1 MKLTTLL
8 LTVTIMQV
16 SAVSYAQRLT
26 FKQRNVSIARIFEE
40 IEKQTGYDVFYL
52 PKVLKTSRTI
62 DADFNNTSL
71 DQVMKTC
78 LMNQPL
84 AFTID
89 ERTIVITKKE
99 QPVPDQRPTIPKPVL
114 EQAKY
119 KVNGTVKDELGAPL
133 PNVTVR
139 VMHTKNGIQTNLNG
153 KYAIDVEAT
162 DTLEFLYVGYKRAE
176 VAVRNRV
183 DIDITLEPESG
194 SLNEIAVIGFGR
206 QKKVS
211 VVGAQATI
219 KPEELKV
226 PVRDLTSALAG
237 RLAGVVSTQRGGA
250 PGADGANIFIRGIA
264 TFASSPQSPLLVVD
278 GVPDRPINNIDPED
292 VESFTILKDATA
304 TAVYGTRG
312 ANGVILIN
320 TKKGKIGKPNINVE
334 LNSSR
339 SKFTE
344 LPDFIDAPT
353 FMNLYNES
361 LSTRG
366 RTPQYDP
373 AVIAKHASGE
383 DPDLYPN
390 VNWYDYLFNDFSSA
404 SRANLNVSGGVD
416 AAKYYVSAGYYTEK
430 GMFKQAEAQSFNSTL
445 KLDRF
450 NFNSNVSVKVTKST
464 NLELGINGFITNYN
478 TPSAGVNAIFD
489 YATQQAPH
497 VVPPIYSNGQWPKY
511 PGVPFNPYYYLVAN
525 GYSNTY
531 SNTVR
536 SNIKVIQELDFL
548 TKGLSFSTMFAFDA
562 VNGSSLT
569 RSRTLQSYLATGR
582 DANGK
587 LITRIAETGSDVLGF
602 SADRNSNRR
611 FYTET
616 SLNYSRKFG
625 SHDVSGL
632 FLFNQSDYVNG
643 NATDLISSIPFRQ
656 RSLVG
661 RVNYGYKDK
670 YFIETNF
677 GYSGS
682 ENFVPSKRFGFFPS
696 VGAGWV
702 ASNEKFFEPIK
713 DVVSYLKFRYT
724 YGLTG
729 NSNTGSRFLFLS
741 TLGDA
746 FSYTFGIPGAD
757 RAYTGYQESRIGSE
771 VQWET
776 GFRHNLGIEINF
788 LKDDLQLIVEL
799 FKEKRNDILLQ
810 NYTIPYISGFTNA
823 NIPYV
828 NVGKTANRGIDM
840 TLSYNKSFR
849 DGFVTFRGTFNM
861 NENKN
866 IFDGLPPWQ
875 YSWLNRTGHAIGQ
888 RFGYVAMGLFK
899 DQNEIDN
906 APTQAGDV
914 RPGDI
919 RYKDLNGDGIISS
932 FDQQAIGYGSTPRIL
947 YGLNIGAGYKGFD
960 FVLFFQGAGQVDFSY
975 NGGTGTTPFSQGA
988 TFGNMYSKVTDRW
1001 TVDNPNP
1008 NAFYPRLSTNQDVT
1022 TNYYSSTWWVK
1033 RADYIRLKSAEVGYT
1048 FGIKALSKVAIK
1060 KLRIYANGTNLLTF
1074 SKWKF
1079 WDPELG
1085 DGRGAS
1091 YPNIS
1096 TFNLGLRANFN

>member
-1 MKLTTLL
+1 MNAKNLHLRCFATCIAIGITSFNMDLMANEKFNLFKAHNAKLSG
-8 LTVTIMQV
+8 INFAPFQ
-16 SAVSYAQRLT
+16 
-26 FKQRNVSIARIFEE
+26 
-40 IEKQTGYDVFYL
+40 
-52 PKVLKTSRTI
+52 
-62 DADFNNTSL
+62 
-71 DQVMKTC
+71 
-78 LMNQPL
+78 
-84 AFTID
+84 
-89 ERTIVITKKE
+89 
-99 QPVPDQRPTIPKPVL
+99 
-114 EQAKY
+114 QAKY
-119 KVNGTVKDELGAPL
+119 KVSGTVKDDLGLPL
-133 PNVTVR
+133 PNVTIR
-139 VMHTKNGIQTNLNG
+139 VVGTKNGALTDKDG
-153 KYAIDVEAT
+153 KYQIDVEAT
-162 DTLEFLYVGYKRAE
+162 DVLEFIFIGYNRVE
-176 VAVRNRV
+176 IPVRNKQ
-183 DIDITLEPESG
+183 DIDVTMDASSG
-194 SLNEIAVIGFGR
+194 SLNEIAVVGYAK

-211 VVGAQATI
+211 VVGAQSTI
-219 KPEELKV
+219 KPEELKI
-226 PVRDLTSALAG
+226 PVRDLTTALAG

-264 TFASSPQSPLLVVD
+264 TFSSSPQGPLLVVD

-292 VESFTILKDATA
+292 IESFTILKDATA

-320 TKKGKIGKPNINVE
+320 TKRGKAGPPNINVE
-334 LNSSR
+334 LNNSR
-339 SKFTE
+339 SKFTS
-344 LPDFIDAPT
+344 LPEFIDAPT
-353 FMNLYNES
+353 FMNLYNEG
-361 LSTRG
+361 LTNRG
-366 RTPQYDP
+366 RVPQYEQS
-373 AVIAKHASGE
+373 AIAKHISGE

-416 AAKYYVSAGYYTEK
+416 AAKYYISTGYYTEK
-430 GMFKQAEAQSFNSTL
+430 GMFKQDEAQTFNSTL

-450 NFNSNVSVKVTKST
+450 NFNSNVSLKVTKTT

-497 VVPPIYSNGQWPKY
+497 VVPAIYSNGQWPKY
-511 PGVPFNPYYYLVAN
+511 PGVPYNPYYYLVAN
-525 GYSNTY
+525 GYSNSY
-531 SNTVR
+531 ANTVR
-536 SNIKVIQELDFL
+536 SNIKVTQDLDFL

-562 VNGSSLT
+562 NNGSSLS

-582 DANGK
+582 DADGV
-587 LITRIAETGSDVLGF
+587 LLTRIVDPGSDVLGF
-602 SADRNSNRR
+602 SSDRTSNRR

-625 SHDVSGL
+625 DHDVSGL
-632 FLFNQSDYVNG
+632 LLFNQSDYVNG
-643 NATDLISSIPFRQ
+643 NAGDLIASIPFRN
-656 RSLVG
+656 RSIVG
-661 RVNYGYKDK
+661 RVNYGFKEK
-670 YFIETNF
+670 YFVEANF

-696 VGAGWV
+696 IGTGWV
-702 ASNEKFFEPIK
+702 ASNEQFFEPIK
-713 DVVSYLKFRYT
+713 DIVSFLKLRYT

-741 TLGDA
+741 TLGDN

-776 GFRHNLGIEINF
+776 GFRHNLGLEINF

-810 NYTIPYISGFTNA
+810 NYTIPYVSGFTTG

-828 NVGKTANRGIDM
+828 NVGKTANKGIDV
-840 TLSYNKSFR
+840 TLSYNKTLR
-849 DGFVTFRGTFNM
+849 DGFFTFRGTFNT
-861 NENKN
+861 NENLA

-875 YSWLNRTGHAIGQ
+875 YSWLNRTGHAISQ
-888 RFGYVAMGLFK
+888 RFGYIATGLFK
-899 DQNEIDN
+899 DQDEINN
-906 APTQAGDV
+906 APVQSGDV

-947 YGLNIGAGYKGFD
+947 YGLNLGGGYKGFD
-960 FVLFFQGAGQVDFSY
+960 LVFFFQGAAQVDFSY
-975 NGGTGTTPFSQGA
+975 NGGYGTTPFSQGN
-988 TFGNMYSKVTDRW
+988 TYGNMYTKVSDRW
-1001 TVDNPNP
+1001 TIENPNP

-1022 TNYYSSTWWVK
+1022 TNYYTSTWWIK
-1033 RADYIRLKSAEVGYT
+1033 RADYLRLKSAEVGYT
-1048 FGIKALSKVAIK
+1048 FGLNLLSKVAIK
-1060 KLRIYANGTNLLTF
+1060 KLRIYANGTNLMTF